1 MKDIS
6 ILLLDNNE
14 RFLRSAEDFLQ
25 EQDFIEEIYSTLSDS
40 EACQIAREKKPNV
53 ILLDILM
60 PGQNGI
66 DLIPAFRGE
75 SPGSKIIML
84 TLWDMS
90 GYRDSAKT
98 AGADD
103 FISKKNMADTLMPA
117 IRRAVLN

>member
-6 ILLLDNNE
+6 VLLLDNNE
-14 RFLRSAEDFLQ
+14 RFLRSAEDFLH
-25 EQDFIEEIYSTLSDS
+25 EQDFIEEVFSTPSDS
-40 EACQIAREKKPNV
+40 EACEIAREKKPNV
-53 ILLDILM
+53 ILLDVLM

-66 DLIPAFRGE
+66 DLIPTFRSE

-103 FISKKNMADTLMPA
+103 FICKKNMADTLLPA
-117 IRRAVLN
+117 IMKAVLI